1 MNIKKDV
8 WKLLLTLILLSVGC
22 SQGGDSSGNHEGH
35 TEKMDHS
42 QHAAPKKEI
51 QVYEN
56 GRVIELEQEAPVIK
70 LTDQSG
76 KTVTNESLKG
86 KAVLINFIYTNC
98 DESCPIMVH
107 KFMDIAEEMKSDLG
121 KDLVLL
127 SITMDP
133 ERDSVE
139 ALKAYAEKMKAD
151 TSYWSFLTGDKDV
164 VAKTLKDFNFF
175 YQKNEDGSFGH
186 GNSMI
191 LLDKRGLWKYTF
203 NVLTVPVDIAVKRI
217 KEEL

>member
-1 MNIKKDV
+1 MNIKKSV
-8 WKLLLTLILLSVGC
+8 WKLFIFISLFSVGC
-22 SQGGDSSGNHEGH
+22 SQGGDSTAKNEGH
-35 TEKMDHS
+35 AEKMDHS
-42 QHAAPKKEI
+42 QHAAPTKEI

-56 GRVIELEQEAPVIK
+56 GRVIELEQEAPIIN
-70 LTDQSG
+70 LTDQDG

-107 KFMDIAEEMKSDLG
+107 KFMDIAKEMKDDLG
-121 KDLVLL
+121 KNLLLL

-139 ALKAYAEKMKAD
+139 ALKAYSEKMKAD
-151 TSYWSFLTGDKDV
+151 TSYWSFVTGDKDV

-175 YQKNEDGSFGH
+175 YQKNEDGGFGH
-186 GNSMI
+186 GNSM
-191 LLDKRGLWKYTF
+191 LLLNKKGVWKYTF
-203 NVLTVPVDIAVKRI
+203 NVLTVPVDIAVERI
-217 KEEL
+217 KDEV